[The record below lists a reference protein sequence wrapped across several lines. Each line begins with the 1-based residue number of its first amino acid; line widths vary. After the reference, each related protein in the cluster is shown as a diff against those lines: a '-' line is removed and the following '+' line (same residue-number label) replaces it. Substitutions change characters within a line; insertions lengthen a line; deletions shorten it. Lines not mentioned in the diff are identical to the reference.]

1 MMAAILFTLNADG
14 YDIQPANPAQHHHHH
29 EHPFIDLQMEDSINQ
44 DNTAWQTIL
53 SLLIL
58 GKPLDKQITAV
69 IAVSSVAALG
79 LISNL
84 IQ

>member
-14 YDIQPANPAQHHHHH
+14 YDIQPANPAQHHHH
-29 EHPFIDLQMEDSINQ
+29 EHPFIDLQMEDSIKQ